1 MKRTA
6 VILLAFC
13 IVLLFPGC
21 TEKHNEKLPAA
32 SVKYLIKP
40 AAASEETDIDDVIA
54 AFSALCRSKECSDY
68 RIDGDAVEK
77 LGKAGSRY
85 ELYRIVPP
93 DATGAA
99 VMTYGTFPVSY
110 THLNPDVEI
119 IKKGI
124 FFSEETLGEFD
135 FDSYD
140 YVADAIDSVTSK
152 LLLAKVCCEKGI
164 PEISSMGTGNKLDPE
179 RFTIS
184 DISKTSVCPLAKV
197 MRRELKKRGIKKLQA
212 LWSDEEPIK
221 PRPSEEKT
229 EKRQTPGSIA
239 FCPATAGLLISGK
252 IIRDLAKKAVETPFL
267 QDDGGETFI

>member
-68 RIDGDAVEK
+68 SIDGDAVEK

-85 ELYRIVPP
+85 ELYRIVPS

-99 VMTYGTFPVSY
+99 VMTYGTFQGFEIVSGMKHSPSEFALYLFDTQDKVMY
-110 THLNPDVEI
+110 TIEDGEGLVD
-119 IKKGI
+119 
-124 FFSEETLGEFD
+124 FSEV
-135 FDSYD
+135 YR
-140 YVADAIDSVTSK
+140 
-152 LLLAKVCCEKGI
+152 LL
-164 PEISSMGTGNKLDPE
+164 PQNM
-179 RFTIS
+179 
-184 DISKTSVCPLAKV
+184 
-197 MRRELKKRGIKKLQA
+197 KR
-212 LWSDEEPIK
+212 
-221 PRPSEEKT
+221 
-229 EKRQTPGSIA
+229 
-239 FCPATAGLLISGK
+239 
-252 IIRDLAKKAVETPFL
+252 
-267 QDDGGETFI
+267 